1 MNIQDITEDKLNL
14 FIDEQLDSDEMNE
27 IREAL
32 LDNKELRE
40 QVCQLKA
47 VRELVGYAYS
57 EVPAAPRFENSH
69 QKRSISILGRA
80 VAASLTLVVGVV
92 LGWST
97 YQYSPNAIQ
106 AISAENTFQYVAN
119 HVKVEHGKRKI
130 VLHID
135 SSDLQVVNA
144 ALNEADQLLATYH
157 KANTP
162 MELDIITNK
171 TGINI
176 LRPGMSPYITRIKQ
190 LIDDN
195 DDVAVYACNRSIAK
209 ALKKE
214 GVEIVLMPGVTKDK
228 SARELIP
235 QRLEKGWVYIK
246 A

>member
-1 MNIQDITEDKLNL
+1 MNIHDITEDKLNL

-57 EVPAAPRFENSH
+57 EVPASRFENSH
-69 QKRSISILGRA
+69 QKRSASMLVRA
-80 VAASLTLVVGVV
+80 VAASVTLVVGVV

-171 TGINI
+171 TGIDI
-176 LRPGMSPYITRIKQ
+176 LRPGMSPYITRIKK
-190 LIDDN
+190 LIDNN
-195 DDVAVYACNRSIAK
+195 DEVAVYACNRSIAK

-214 GVEIVLMPGVTKDK
+214 GVEIVLMPGVAKDK